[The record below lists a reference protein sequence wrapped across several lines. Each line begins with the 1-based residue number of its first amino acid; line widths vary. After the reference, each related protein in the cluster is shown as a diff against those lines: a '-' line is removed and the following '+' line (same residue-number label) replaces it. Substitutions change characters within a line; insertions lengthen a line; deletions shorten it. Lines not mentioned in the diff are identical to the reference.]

1 MAGAMKARSKRRG
14 ASQPVGTYVEPAMPV
29 FLLFLG
35 YVLYMYLQGGVR
47 WPMLGHIR
55 FELIMGAVLV
65 PIALAVVARRSH
77 EQERAVARWAY
88 CLLAVM
94 LMMVAFSWFPA
105 YSWDVFW
112 DRGVKFAAYG
122 LFIVAFVTSP
132 RALRWFLVAFLLAF
146 FKMGLEGLIG
156 TITGAL
162 VWENQEIPRLHG
174 ATPNYE
180 HPNSFSGTQLG
191 VLPFIYYLY
200 PLVPRLWKIM
210 LLVQLALCT
219 NVVLR
224 TGSRTGYL
232 AFLAAVVSFVWL
244 AKSRARAFAVVVL
257 LAVIAVP
264 LLPADYVGRFTSI
277 FEDKSEVGQ
286 DTSVGK
292 RKEIIVDASEVFL
305 SHPFGIGVGAF
316 PLVREQLFGRKQDTH
331 NLYLE
336 IATNLGVQGIVVFI
350 GFVSA
355 VWIALAR
362 LRRRLERHREEL
374 RKLALTGDT
383 AAAHS
388 ADVELLLACAKSAWI
403 FLVIRLVLGA
413 FGMDMYEIY
422 WWFLSGLVIALIRLN
437 GVAEQRTLE
446 FAAGAGKELQPS
458 VFDQASRIRPRR
470 WRRAAAT
477 EKEAARNS

>member
-1 MAGAMKARSKRRG
+1 MASVLKPRSKRRG
-14 ASQPVGTYVEPAMPV
+14 APPPAGTYVEPAMPI
-29 FLLFLG
+29 FLVFLG

-47 WPMLGHIR
+47 WAFFGQIR
-55 FELIMGAVLV
+55 FELIMGVVLV
-65 PIALAVVARRSH
+65 PAALAVVARRSH
-77 EQERAVARWAY
+77 EQERAVAGWAY

-94 LMMVAFSWFPA
+94 LLMVAFSWFPA
-105 YSWDVFW
+105 YSWNVFW

-122 LFIVAFVTSP
+122 LFIVAFVSSP
-132 RALRWFLVAFLLAF
+132 RMLRWFLVAFLLAF

-162 VWENQEIPRLHG
+162 IWQNQEIPRLHG

-191 VLPFIYYLY
+191 VLPFLFYLY
-200 PLVPRLWKIM
+200 PLVSRFWKIM

-232 AFLAAVVSFVWL
+232 AFIAAVVSFVWL
-244 AKSRARAFAVVVL
+244 AKNRARAFAVVVL
-257 LAVIAVP
+257 LALVAVP
-264 LLPADYVGRFTSI
+264 FVPADYVGRFTSI
-277 FEDKSEVGQ
+277 YEEKSEAGQ

-292 RKEIIVDASEVFL
+292 RKEILIDASEVFL
-305 SHPFGIGVGAF
+305 SHPLGIGVGAF
-316 PLVREQLFGRKQDTH
+316 PLVRDQLFGRKQDTH

-336 IATNLGVQGIVVFI
+336 IATNLGIQGIIVFI

-362 LRRRLERHREEL
+362 LRRRLDRHLEEL
-374 RKLALTGDT
+374 RKLALPGEGV
-383 AAAHS
+383 AAHS
-388 ADVELLLACAKSAWI
+388 ADLELLLACAKSAWI
-403 FLVIRLVLGA
+403 FLLIRLVLGA

-422 WWFLSGLVIALIRLN
+422 WWFLSGLTIALIRLN
-437 GVAEQRTLE
+437 ATAEQRTVE
-446 FAAGAGKELQPS
+446 FATAAGKDFQPS
-458 VFDQASRIRPRR
+458 ILDEAARLRPRR
-470 WRRAAAT
+470 WRRAAAQ
-477 EKEAARNS
+477 KAAVRNP